1 MLVEERLVVCSN
13 CGTENDASRKFCMEC
28 AAPLARPCPVCG
40 AANDPRAKFCGEC
53 ASPLPNGVPATATPS
68 PNATPLTG
76 IGHDDS
82 RAAERRLVSVLFAD
96 LVGFTALSEHRDAEE
111 VRELLTR
118 YFDTSRTIVE
128 RYGGVIEKFIG
139 DAVMAVWGAPV
150 ANEDD
155 SERAVRAALD
165 LVEAVAALGAE
176 VGAPDLRARAG
187 ILTGEAAVNLGAQGQ
202 GMVAGDLVNT
212 ASRVQS
218 SAAPG
223 TVLVGEATRR
233 ATEAAIVYED
243 VGAYELKG
251 KADAV
256 RLWRALRV
264 MAGRGGLMKSE
275 GLEAPFVGRDRELK
289 LVKDLFHACVEEGK
303 AHLVQVTGIA
313 GIGKSRLGW
322 EFFKYLDGVQRLFF
336 WHRGRCLAYG
346 EGVTYWALAEMVR
359 GRAGILEGEDRAS
372 AAPKLRE
379 AVERYV
385 SDPED
390 RRFVEPRLAHLIGIE
405 ERRAS
410 DKADLFA
417 GWRLFFER
425 LAEQNPILMVFE
437 DLQWADPSL
446 LEFLDYLLEWSR
458 SYPIFV
464 MTLARPGASGASL
477 TASKRNATSI
487 YLEPL
492 PARAMEQLLTGLVP
506 GLPGEL
512 TAKILDRAEGV
523 PLYAVETVRM
533 LLDRGLLVQEGPV
546 YTPAG
551 RIEDLEV
558 PETLHALIAARLDG
572 LSPEERRLVQ
582 DAAVLG
588 KSFTRRALAALSG
601 LHERELDP
609 LLASL
614 VAKEV
619 LSVQADP
626 RSPERGQYGFLQD
639 LVRTIAYETLA
650 KRDRKQKHLRVAAY
664 LEEAWGDDEEEIVEV
679 VASHYLEAYRL
690 SPDAEDAGGI
700 KEQAR
705 RMLVRAAERAASLA
719 AAEEAETY
727 FQQAAELTDSRL
739 ERAELT
745 ERAGEMAMTRGQA
758 DRAARSYED
767 STRLFTEAG
776 LPHAAARVQARL
788 AEVDFAQGHLEQ
800 ALDRM
805 TRAHGVLSGDEPDPD
820 LAMVTAQLGR
830 FLAIA
835 GREEEATS
843 LLEEALELSEHL
855 ELPEVYAQA
864 LSSRGILLINRG
876 RLDEAVT
883 LHRRALQVALE
894 HGLTAAALRAYNN
907 LAVALQS
914 LDRFAEMVDL
924 AGQALEL
931 ARRTGDRFR
940 ELSWLTGTLIPLI
953 LVGRWDQALAWAGEA
968 RSSGELSSLE
978 WVSQGLVDLVGLYV
992 DRGDLDQARDLLESI
1007 RVLETSEN
1015 PESRIGYAARRAEL
1029 LRAEE
1034 KPSEA
1039 LATLEEVLAA
1049 RTQFGLAS
1057 HPVKHGLVLGV
1068 EAAIDLGDVARAE
1081 ELLGIVGSARPGQ
1094 VTPYLRAHAARL
1106 AARLAA
1112 LRGEVESVEPGF
1124 LAAELGF
1131 RDLGTPFYLAVA
1143 LTEHAEWLGDQGRQL
1158 QAEPLFA
1165 EAREIF
1171 EGLGAMPWLERT
1183 SRLAVSREAP
1193 AAVGEP

>member
-1 MLVEERLVVCSN
+1 MVCSR
-13 CGTENDASRKFCMEC
+13 CGTENDAGRKFCMEC
-28 AAPLARPCPVCG
+28 AAPLARLCPVCG
-40 AANDPRAKFCGEC
+40 AANESRARFCGEC
-53 ASPLPNGVPATATPS
+53 ASPLTSEASASAPAPAPAVGAGPGSPPS
-68 PNATPLTG
+68 G
-76 IGHDDS
+76 
-82 RAAERRLVSVLFAD
+82 AAERRLVSILFAD
-96 LVGFTALSEHRDAEE
+96 LVGFTALSENRDAEE
-111 VRELLTR
+111 TRDLLTR
-118 YFDTSRTIVE
+118 YFDSSRTIVE
-128 RYGGVIEKFIG
+128 RYGGVVEKFIG

-155 SERAVRAALD
+155 AERAVRAALD
-165 LVEAVAALGAE
+165 LVDAVSTLGAE

-187 ILTGEAAVNLGAQGQ
+187 VLTGEAAVNLAAMGQ

-212 ASRVQS
+212 ASRVQ
-218 SAAPG
+218 AAAEPG

-233 ATEAAIVYED
+233 ATEAAIVYGD
-243 VGAYELKG
+243 VGVHELKG
-251 KADAV
+251 KAEAV

-275 GLEAPFVGRDRELK
+275 GLEAPFVGRERELK
-289 LVKDLFHACVEEGK
+289 LVKDLFHACVDEGR

-372 AAPKLRE
+372 AAPKLRD
-379 AVERYV
+379 AVEQYV
-385 SDPED
+385 PDLED
-390 RRFVEPRLAHLIGIE
+390 RRFVEPRLAHLIGLE
-405 ERRAS
+405 EGRAS

-425 LAEQNPILMVFE
+425 LAQQNPILMVFE

-458 SYPIFV
+458 GFPIFV
-464 MTLARPGASGASL
+464 MTLARPSGSSTAL

-492 PARAMEQLLTGLVP
+492 PAHAMERLLTGLVP

-512 TAKILDRAEGV
+512 TAKILERAEGV

-546 YTPAG
+546 YTLAG
-551 RIEDLEV
+551 PIENLEV

-582 DAAVLG
+582 DASVLG
-588 KSFTRRALAALSG
+588 KSFTKRALAALSG
-601 LHERELDP
+601 LPERELEP
-609 LLASL
+609 VLASL

-650 KRDRKQKHLRVAAY
+650 KRDRKAKHLSVAAY
-664 LEEAWGDDEEEIVEV
+664 LEDAWGEDEEEIVEV

-690 SPDAEDAGGI
+690 APEAEDGAEI
-700 KEQAR
+700 KEQAQ

-727 FQQAAELTDSRL
+727 FQQAAQLTDSTL

-745 ERAGEMAMTRGQA
+745 ERAGQMAFTRGHADQA
-758 DRAARSYED
+758 VTSYED

-788 AEVDFAQGHLEQ
+788 AEVEFTQGHLEQ
-800 ALDRM
+800 AVERM

-820 LAMVTAQLGR
+820 LALVAGQLGR

-835 GREEEATS
+835 GQDAEATS
-843 LLEEALELSEHL
+843 LLEKALELAEHL

-876 RLDEAVT
+876 RMDEAGM

-894 HGLTAAALRAYNN
+894 HGLTTAALRAYNN
-907 LAVALQS
+907 LAVTLQS
-914 LDRFAEMVDL
+914 LDRFEEMVGFCQQGLD
-924 AGQALEL
+924 L
-931 ARRTGDRFR
+931 ARRTGDRVR
-940 ELSWLTGTLIPLI
+940 ELSWLTGSVIPLVQ
-953 LVGRWDQALAWAGEA
+953 VGRWDQALAWGEEA
-968 RSSGELSSLE
+968 RSAAELPSFQ
-978 WVSQGLVDLVGLYV
+978 WVSQGLVDLVPLYIH
-992 DRGDLDQARDLLESI
+992 RGQIDHARDLLESL
-1007 RVLETSEN
+1007 REGEASEN
-1015 PESRIGYAARRAEL
+1015 PEARVGYAAKRAEL
-1029 LRAEE
+1029 LLAEGN
-1034 KPSEA
+1034 PGAA
-1039 LATLEEVLAA
+1039 LASAGEVLAA
-1049 RTQFGLAS
+1049 RSQFGLAS
-1057 HPVKHGLVLGV
+1057 HAIKRGLVTAV
-1068 EAAIDLGDVARAE
+1068 EAALGMGDLARAE
-1081 ELLGIVGSARPGQ
+1081 EYLGIVESARPGQ

-1112 LRGEVESVEPGF
+1112 QRGESDSVEPGF
-1124 LAAELGF
+1124 LASEQGF
-1131 RDLGTPFYLAVA
+1131 RDLGTPLDLAMA
-1143 LTEHAEWLGDQGRQL
+1143 QTEHAEWLVGQGRQRDAGSL
-1158 QAEPLFA
+1158 LA
-1165 EAREIF
+1165 EAEEVF
-1171 EGLGAMPWLERT
+1171 ERLGAKPWLERT
-1183 SRLAVSREAP
+1183 ARIPVAREASRL
-1193 AAVGEP
+1193 